1 MSPLTLPIEF
11 LHERLRYNSSTGE
24 LRWKSRPSS
33 NPWNARFAGKIA
45 ARPSNRAYL
54 CIALTYSGQQHRY
67 LAHRIAFAMTYGR
80 WPDAEIDHKN
90 GVKSDN
96 RLVNLREATRIQNCQ
111 NMKTFVSNT
120 TGHTGVFRTRR
131 RWFAQIHADGERKH
145 LGCFASAEEAGSAY
159 LAARQ
164 QFHPFYARQET

>member
-1 MSPLTLPIEF
+1 MSPLILPIDF
-11 LHERLRYNSSTGE
+11 LHERLEYNSSTGE
-24 LRWKSRPSS
+24 LRWKCRPSS

-45 ARPSNRAYL
+45 GCPSNRAYL
-54 CIALTYSGQQHRY
+54 CIALTHLGQQHRY

-80 WPDAEIDHKN
+80 WSDAEIDHKN

-111 NMKTFVSNT
+111 NAKKRVNNT

-131 RWFAQIHADGERKH
+131 RWFAQIHANGERKH
-145 LGCFASAEEAGSAY
+145 LGCFDDREEAAHAY
-159 LAARQ
+159 LAARRQ
-164 QFHPFYARQET
+164 LHPFYARQEV